1 MKTLSRMAFV
11 LTLLV
16 LLVSSGSLDVAAQ
29 QKTEQVKIYLMKSL
43 DKKYSQ
49 DPYDSKNPYNLHPV
63 TRQVPANAPLR
74 SALESLTLGPT
85 APEEAVGLL
94 SSTFGIKLLSVR
106 IRNGTAYT
114 RFTQPPGAAFPGDA
128 APFIFA
134 DAVERTAKQFSTV
147 KKVSVCLD
155 GVLNFGD
162 ESGERPKPCPREPK

>member
-1 MKTLSRMAFV
+1 MKTLSRKVFV

-16 LLVSSGSLDVAAQ
+16 LPVSFGSFEVAAQ
-29 QKTEQVKIYLMKSL
+29 QKTQQVKIYLRKSL
-43 DKKYSQ
+43 DKKYQQ
-49 DPYDSKNPYNLHPV
+49 DPYDEKNPFGLHPV
-63 TRQVPANAPLR
+63 MRQVPANAPLR
-74 SALESLTLGPT
+74 SALEALMLGPT
-85 APEEAVGLL
+85 TTEEAGGVL
-94 SSTFGIKLLSVR
+94 SSTFGLKLLSVR

-147 KKVSVCLD
+147 KKVFVCLD

-162 ESGERPKPCPREPK
+162 ESGERPKRCPR